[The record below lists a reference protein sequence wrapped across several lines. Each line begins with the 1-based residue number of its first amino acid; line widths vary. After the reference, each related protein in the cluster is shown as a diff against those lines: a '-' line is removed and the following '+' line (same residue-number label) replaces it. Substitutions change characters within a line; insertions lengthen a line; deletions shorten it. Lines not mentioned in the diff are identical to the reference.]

1 MTQQSKYDDPYPRIP
16 KKDNASGNPPPLD
29 PNKTKIKA
37 NKDPNAKCIPIAG
50 HKRRS
55 SSTLNTIQEEDK

>member
-1 MTQQSKYDDPYPRIP
+1 MEQQSEHDDLYPLIP
-16 KKDNASGNPPPLD
+16 KKDNAPVDPPPLD
-29 PNKTKIKA
+29 LSKTKTKI
-37 NKDPNAKCIPIAG
+37 NKDPKRKYTPLAG